1 MAEIGA
7 ASNSTLDSLSLSK
20 RAGETGAKNDELGQD
35 AFLQLL
41 VTQLSN
47 QDPLSPSENGD
58 FIAQLAQ
65 FSSVE
70 GITNLNTSVSDM
82 AGSLKS
88 SQALQASAL
97 VGRSVRLPTE
107 STQLSPQ
114 GDIKG
119 DVELPAATQQI
130 TIRVYD
136 DSGQLVSNQN
146 ITGGTNSDKSS
157 KIIPAG
163 KTEFTWDGTRTDGSK
178 APAGRYRVE
187 AEALINGTTSR
198 MGTNLNANVDS
209 VTIGQGENI
218 SINVAGVGAMPLGS
232 VTEIY

>member
-1 MAEIGA
+1 MADIGA
-7 ASNSTLDSLSLSK
+7 VSNPVLDSLSLSK
-20 RAGETGAKNDELGQD
+20 SASDAAVKNDELGQD

-47 QDPLSPSENGD
+47 QDPLSPEENGD

-119 DVELPAATQQI
+119 DVDLPAATQQI
-130 TIRVYD
+130 TVRVYD
-136 DSGQLVSNQN
+136 DSGQLVGNKTIN
-146 ITGGTNSDKSS
+146 GGTNADKSP

-163 KTEFTWDGTRTDGSK
+163 NVDFAWDGVMLDGSQ
-178 APAGRYRVE
+178 APSGRYRVE
-187 AEALINGTTSR
+187 AEALMNGTTARIS
-198 MGTNLNANVDS
+198 TNLNANVDS
-209 VTIGQGENI
+209 VTLGQGDNI
-218 SINVAGVGAMPLGS
+218 SINVAGVGPMPLAS

>member
-1 MAEIGA
+1 MADIGA
-7 ASNSTLDSLSLSK
+7 ISNPVLDSLSLSNS
-20 RAGETGAKNDELGQD
+20 ANEAGAKNDELGQD

-47 QDPLSPSENGD
+47 QDPLSPEENGD

-70 GITNLNTSVSDM
+70 GITNLNESVSDM

-88 SQALQASAL
+88 SQALQASSL

-107 STQLSPQ
+107 NTQLSPQ

-119 DVELPAATQQI
+119 DIDLPAATQQI
-130 TIRVYD
+130 NIRVYD
-136 DSGQLVSNQN
+136 DAGQLVGNKT
-146 ITGGTNSDKSS
+146 ITGGANGDKSS
-157 KIIPAG
+157 KVISPG
-163 KTEFTWDGTRTDGSK
+163 KVDFTWDGAMTDGSQ
-178 APAGRYRVE
+178 APPGRYRVE
-187 AEALINGTTSR
+187 AEALMNGATSR
-198 MGTNLNANVDS
+198 VGTNLNANVDS
-209 VTIGQGENI
+209 VTLGQGDNI
-218 SINVAGVGAMPLGS
+218 SINVAGVGPMPLDS